1 MGGSD
6 LFFGDITKG
15 LALVTRHNSSIQAL
29 VETSDRSILALLAEY
44 DVTVLERRFTIWGIP
59 FADSTGLFWHVR
71 LLMPRAPA
79 VDREGGSRSSGRQ
92 HLSGTP
98 RDC

>member
-59 FADSTGLFWHVR
+59 IRR
-71 LLMPRAPA
+71 LNWPILAR
-79 VDREGGSRSSGRQ
+79 
-92 HLSGTP
+92 
-98 RDC
+98 